1 MNEEAIKFVRELE
14 RIDSIKYG
22 PLQEC
27 CNMYLSFCACHTKT
41 KEERENRFE
50 NWKATQEA

>member
-22 PLQEC
+22 PPQEC
-27 CNMYLSFCACHTKT
+27 CNVYLLFCACKT
-41 KEERENRFE
+41 NSKEERENNFKK
-50 NWKATQEA
+50 WKATQEA

>member
-41 KEERENRFE
+41 KEERENRFKE
-50 NWKATQEA
+50 WKATQEA